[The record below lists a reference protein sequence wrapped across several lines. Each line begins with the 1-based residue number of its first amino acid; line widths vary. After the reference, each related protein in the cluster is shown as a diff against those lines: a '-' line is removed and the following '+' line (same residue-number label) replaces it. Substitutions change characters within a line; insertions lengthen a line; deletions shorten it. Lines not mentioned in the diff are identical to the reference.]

1 MSVAKFKIEGNI
13 GDPDPFLLSFGVQD
27 GSVNAQMIG
36 DFIDAN
42 PDAETLEIEIDSNGG
57 SVSQGFAI
65 YDKLVAS
72 GKKIVTKGYRVN
84 SIATVIFLAGDN
96 RYLSKNAEFV
106 IHNPWIDAA
115 NLGNIPL
122 TADALEAIS
131 EDVRQSEEKI
141 FNFYVERLKLND
153 SDKVIV
159 KDFMDQD
166 TDIGANEA
174 IRLGFAED
182 FIAKRK
188 VVATYTDLTL
198 AKYKSNTNNQMNT
211 EVNKRLTGLEKTL
224 AKISNLF
231 KGKINNGTSTLEDGV
246 VIYYEGDTL
255 EVGTA
260 VFIDEAMTTTAPD
273 GEHILDNSDVIVV
286 VDGVVTEIRLFEA
299 QADQNAELTQKIADL
314 EAANA
319 TLTTDLEAERA
330 SKSQIEAEVNSLKK
344 DLVAFKASINGD
356 PKKKTNAATQ
366 TKTSDKPWIKR
377 IEADNRNKQIFGK

>member
-42 PDAETLEIEIDSNGG
+42 PDATTLEIEIDSNGG

-166 TDIGANEA
+166 TDIGAAEA

-198 AKYKSNTNNQMNT
+198 AKYKSNTNNQMNS
-211 EVNKRLTGLEKTL
+211 ELNKRLTGLEKTL

-260 VFIDEAMTTTAPD
+260 VFIDEAMTTMAPD

-299 QADQNAELTQKIADL
+299 QSDPSEELNKKIADL

-319 TLTTDLEAERA
+319 TLTSELEAERE
-330 SKSQIEAEVNSLKK
+330 SKTKIEAEVNSLKK

-356 PKKKTNAATQ
+356 PKKRTNAATQ
-366 TKTSDKPWIKR
+366 STTSDKPWTKR